1 MTVKVT
7 RSMLKRQAI
16 IDGALS
22 AFQQYG
28 VSDTSM
34 DKIAQTAQVS
44 KRTVYNHFESKE
56 QLVTHII
63 KEIWRQNILTCDI
76 EYQADIALDVQL
88 AALLKNELD
97 FLSNQNLQELTR
109 VAIGYCL
116 FNPDIFTAEMSE
128 FFEQETALI
137 RWIKQAVLTGRLR
150 QVEPHKAHAQLISL
164 LKGQAFWPQILHQQ
178 PALTNVQIEE
188 LTEDT
193 VAFFLA
199 YYQA

>member
-34 DKIAQTAQVS
+34 DKIAETAQVS

-63 KEIWRQNILTCDI
+63 KEIWQQNILTCDI
-76 EYQADIALDVQL
+76 EYDADSALDEQL
-88 AALLKNELD
+88 TALLKNELD
-97 FLSNQNLQELTR
+97 FLSNQNLQELIR

-128 FFEQETALI
+128 FFDQETALI
-137 RWIKQAVLTGRLR
+137 RWIKQAMLQGRLR
-150 QVEPHKAHAQLISL
+150 QVDPKVAHAQLISL

-178 PALTNVQIEE
+178 PVLSSDQIDTLAAE
-188 LTEDT
+188 T

-199 YYQA
+199 YYRV

>member
-34 DKIAQTAQVS
+34 DKIAETAQVS

-56 QLVTHII
+56 QLVTYII
-63 KEIWRQNILTCDI
+63 KEIWQQNILTCDI
-76 EYQADIALDVQL
+76 KYDADSALDEQL
-88 AALLKNELD
+88 TALLKNELD
-97 FLSNQNLQELTR
+97 FLSNQNLQELIR

-128 FFEQETALI
+128 FFDQETALI
-137 RWIKQAVLTGRLR
+137 RWIKQAMLQGRLR
-150 QVEPHKAHAQLISL
+150 QADPQVAHAQLISL

-178 PALTNVQIEE
+178 PALTQEQIDV
-188 LTEDT
+188 LTAET

-199 YYQA
+199 YYRV

>member
-34 DKIAQTAQVS
+34 DKIAETAQVS
-44 KRTVYNHFESKE
+44 KRTVYNHFASKE

-76 EYQADIALDVQL
+76 EYVHDTELDVQL

-97 FLSNQNLQELTR
+97 FLSNQNLQELIR

-128 FFEQETALI
+128 FFDQETALI
-137 RWIKQAVLTGRLR
+137 RWIKQAMLHGQLR
-150 QVEPHKAHAQLISL
+150 QADPQSAHAQLISL

-178 PALTNVQIEE
+178 PALTQEQIDV
-188 LTEDT
+188 LTAET

-199 YYQA
+199 YYRV